1 MDYSCLT
8 LDETEYLLFGLI
20 DAGVLPNCTEE
31 PSFFA
36 IEDAS
41 LR

>member
-1 MDYSCLT
+1 MDYSYLAI
-8 LDETEYLLFGLI
+8 DETECLLYGLI